1 MLKRDGSSVIGSIRS
16 RFGKMADPLSD
27 EFSLWVPIACVL
39 GVAVAMSVQAD
50 HGTTVGHPV
59 PDGLAG

>member
-1 MLKRDGSSVIGSIRS
+1 MFRKDGSSGIGSIRS

-39 GVAVAMSVQAD
+39 GVAVAIAAV
-50 HGTTVGHPV
+50 VYYF
-59 PDGLAG
+59 